1 MNRDEALR
9 VRESGRASLRGD
21 LDAADSPSVAS
32 CFAAADALGVS
43 VADLLGVADVELTA
57 PADCGADA

>member
-1 MNRDEALR
+1 MNRADALR
-9 VRESGRASLRGD
+9 VREAARASLRGT

-32 CFAAADALGVS
+32 CFAAADVLGLS